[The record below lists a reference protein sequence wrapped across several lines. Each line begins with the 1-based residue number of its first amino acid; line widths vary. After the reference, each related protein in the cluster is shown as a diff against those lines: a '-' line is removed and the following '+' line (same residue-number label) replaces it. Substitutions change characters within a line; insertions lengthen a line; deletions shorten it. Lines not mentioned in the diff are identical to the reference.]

1 MGINVQKLK
10 GKITEEGLSQGNV
23 ATLIGI
29 DRSTFYRKMKDGG
42 RTFDIEEVGKIVEV
56 LSLDKDET
64 MNIFFA
70 KQGA

>member
-10 GKITEEGLSQGNV
+10 GRITEEGLSQGNV

-42 RTFDIEEVGKIVEV
+42 KTFDIEEVNKIVEV
-56 LSLDKDET
+56 LSLNKDET
-64 MNIFFA
+64 ISIFFSQ
-70 KQGA
+70 KGA

>member
-29 DRSTFYRKMKDGG
+29 DRSTFYRKMKDDG

-70 KQGA
+70 KQGT

>member
-29 DRSTFYRKMKDGG
+29 DRSTFYRKMKDDG

-56 LSLDKDET
+56 LSLDKDEK

-70 KQGA
+70 KQGT